1 MKGIL
6 AAIIILVVGCSVLP
20 YNAAKHGALNNSEI
34 DERILIYP
42 EIIECN
48 APGKIYGSDEVDSF
62 LEISYN
68 VCMMLRK
75 AQELL
80 FETNKIIADP
90 ELYVETEGSQSRA
103 TLREE
108 LMNMIFEISKNVIK
122 NSYPLIQESIEASD
136 AATKL
141 KGLDKIRAEKDI
153 IKARDNLV
161 DINKT
166 APKVLNHLN
175 TLASKLSS

>member
-1 MKGIL
+1 MKRIL

-68 VCMMLRK
+68 VCMMFRK

-80 FETNKIIADP
+80 FETNKIIASPD
-90 ELYVETEGSQSRA
+90 YVIAESSERRA
-103 TLREE
+103 TLKKE
-108 LMNMIFEISKNVIK
+108 LMNMIIEISGNVIK
-122 NSYPLIQESIEASD
+122 NSYPLIQESIETSN

-166 APKVLNHLN
+166 APKVLNYMN
-175 TLASKLSS
+175 ALASKLSG